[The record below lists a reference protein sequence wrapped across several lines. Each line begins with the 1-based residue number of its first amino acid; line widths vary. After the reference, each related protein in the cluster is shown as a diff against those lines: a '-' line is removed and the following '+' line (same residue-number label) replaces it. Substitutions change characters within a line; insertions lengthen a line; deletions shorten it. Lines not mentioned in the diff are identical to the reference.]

1 MIVSSQFSHQNSI
14 RTVSDSIRTERAKPP
29 PFWGRQCV
37 RGTLGSSRHSRW
49 ALVGRMSQGYYD
61 YELRLHRELLKSVM
75 SAQPDPSPAMNNPY
89 AGRSSCSKNISFGT
103 NGAIDPIKYTEHSG
117 KRGASTVFEEGG
129 GPKAPHLPQVPGYF
143 MGLAKHG
150 GGPVPKL
157 NEHMG
162 KRANSDQM
170 KHHLPF
176 NAEAGGLEMAQWHQ
190 YGISSDGCPRRRAA
204 CRPRRRSSLARTCRS
219 PTRSPS
225 PHHPTPHSWASV
237 RSLIRVPRAR
247 TLALGSSGAWRLH
260 KNLIHHLRR

>member
-1 MIVSSQFSHQNSI
+1 MQANKRNARISQLAFGDHELNPGGHRLNENLQRADDFGIGRIRNQDPTHAGLQINSQSQSHQ
-14 RTVSDSIRTERAKPP
+14 
-29 PFWGRQCV
+29 
-37 RGTLGSSRHSRW
+37 
-49 ALVGRMSQGYYD
+49 MS
-61 YELRLHRELLKSVM
+61 ELL
-75 SAQPDPSPAMNNPY
+75 QEPDPRRPPDPSPAMNNPY

-176 NAEAGGLEMAQWHQ
+176 NAEAGGLERGKSGAGEQGRRDRH
-190 YGISSDGCPRRRAA
+190 RRAK
-204 CRPRRRSSLARTCRS
+204 PG
-219 PTRSPS
+219 
-225 PHHPTPHSWASV
+225 
-237 RSLIRVPRAR
+237 R
-247 TLALGSSGAWRLH
+247 TLEKRPE
-260 KNLIHHLRR
+260 